1 MELAIFVVICA
12 AGIVTGFRPGKPIYN
27 IKNGGGAGNYGPMAG
42 GWGGNNNIY
51 VRPKPLIKKP
61 QPPPAFIPN
70 GYGGPQYCWCA
81 PKCVDVQFIG
91 PCPNCLGCNMQFCCS
106 SKPPQKVMG
115 PTATCACQGRCQ
127 VKQTFL
133 GPCPF
138 CGNNGCDSSFCCNLN
153 QMPPVGPGC
162 RCQGV
167 CGYGQTIMGP
177 CPWCKKDC
185 TNKLLCCGAGK
196 KG

>member
-70 GYGGPQYCWCA
+70 GYG
-81 PKCVDVQFIG
+81 
-91 PCPNCLGCNMQFCCS
+91 
-106 SKPPQKVMG
+106 G